1 MIVLSVCASELP
13 EIPTNERR
21 TTHAHAR
28 EQNEKLLEKKNDF
41 FERWKQAERRAGS
54 SGKKAGEWKEKV

>member
-28 EQNEKLLEKKNDF
+28 EQNEKLLEKQNDF
-41 FERWKQAERRAGS
+41 FERWKQRL
-54 SGKKAGEWKEKV
+54 VFF